1 MFPVFFFFQNSAS
14 GGVKTRLKNGSA
26 FSYFWPFSS
35 EFWRAHSKTW
45 GDEKVWSLL
54 FLLILTNV
62 ATDTKIE
69 HQNEYSILMMIIE
82 VCLWMWKCTR
92 VYALRGISSESLTC
106 DNPVPRRSIPA
117 KVHSFFTEYKSYF
130 NVMFTK
136 RQEKIISLL

>member
-1 MFPVFFFFQNSAS
+1 
-14 GGVKTRLKNGSA
+14 
-26 FSYFWPFSS
+26 
-35 EFWRAHSKTW
+35 
-45 GDEKVWSLL
+45 LL
-54 FLLILTNV
+54 FLFILTNV

-92 VYALRGISSESLTC
+92 VYALRGISSESLTPC
-106 DNPVPRRSIPA
+106 A
-117 KVHSFFTEYKSYF
+117 KAQYSSQGAQLFTEYKSYF